1 MPQHSLTDELASL
14 GRSEDVNSK
23 HPPDKKHCDDSSRD
37 VNDPVTRRFR
47 LAEIEHAAWYQPQRV
62 SEMFHYTCE
71 LASSGSPRPEAS
83 QRIRRERGIGLD
95 LD

>member
-47 LAEIEHAAWYQPQRV
+47 LAEIEHAAWYQPQPGVGNVPLHLRTGEQRQSAAG
-62 SEMFHYTCE
+62 SESE
-71 LASSGSPRPEAS
+71 NSA
-83 QRIRRERGIGLD
+83 
-95 LD
+95 